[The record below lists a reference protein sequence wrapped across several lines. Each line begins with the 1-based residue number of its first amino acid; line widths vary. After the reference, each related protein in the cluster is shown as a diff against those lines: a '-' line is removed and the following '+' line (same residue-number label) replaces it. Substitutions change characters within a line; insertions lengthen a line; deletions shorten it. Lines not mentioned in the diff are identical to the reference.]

1 MSTLWGC
8 CRATAASSWQGVLN
22 GLGDGGSE
30 MTVLSAGAALIAAVI
45 PLAPAPV
52 AGAPVAGAPVAGAPV
67 AGAPETTC
75 RVKDDRLVEISG
87 LVADSDGYVVVNDGA
102 DEESGRKIFY
112 LTKKCKVTRTVSY
125 PSRPQDTE
133 DMARGADGTLWIG
146 DIGDNDRERAGIG
159 VWRLAPGAKSPTLF
173 RLSYPDGAHDAEAL
187 LIAGDGTP
195 IVVTK
200 DPLTAGV
207 YVPERALDASAPVP
221 LRRAGAFRIPVTT
234 TGNPYGF
241 KGRFVVTGAAT
252 SPDGTRVALR
262 TYADAFE
269 FDVEPGG
276 SADAVVRAIGEG
288 KPREIALP
296 DEPQGESIAYTA
308 DGAALLSVSERTDG
322 ADSVDMLRYALP
334 DAPAP
339 VAGSSKASSSSP
351 PSSSPPS
358 SSPAK
363 AGQPASAGRAESGG
377 LPVGAMAAGGAL
389 IAAALV
395 LGVVIARR
403 RSR

>member
-1 MSTLWGC
+1 
-8 CRATAASSWQGVLN
+8 
-22 GLGDGGSE
+22 
-30 MTVLSAGAALIAAVI
+30 MTVLSAGAALIAAMI
-45 PLAPAPV
+45 PLAAGPV
-52 AGAPVAGAPVAGAPV
+52 AAVPVAAAA
-67 AGAPETTC
+67 ETSC

-87 LVADSDGYVVVNDGA
+87 LVADGDGYVVVNDGA
-102 DEESGRKIFY
+102 DEESGRKVFY
-112 LTKKCKVTRTVSY
+112 LTRKCKVSRTVSY

-146 DIGDNDRERAGIG
+146 DIGDNDRDRDGIG
-159 VWRLAPGAKSPTLF
+159 VWRLAPGGKSPTLF

-187 LIAGDGTP
+187 LVAGDGTP

-207 YVPERALDASAPVP
+207 YVPERPLDTSATVP

-234 TGNPYGF
+234 TDNPYGF

-252 SPDGTRVALR
+252 SPDGGRVALR

-288 KPREIALP
+288 TPRRIALP

-308 DGAALLSVSERTDG
+308 DGTALLSVSERTDG
-322 ADSVDMLRYALP
+322 ANGVDMLRYALP

-339 VAGSSKASSSSP
+339 IAASSAG
-351 PSSSPPS
+351 PSAAPKKKAAE
-358 SSPAK
+358 PA
-363 AGQPASAGRAESGG
+363 AAQRPDEGG
-377 LPVGAMAAGGAL
+377 IPWGALAAGGAL
-389 IAAALV
+389 VAAALV
-395 LGVVIARR
+395 LGLVIARR

>member
-1 MSTLWGC
+1 
-8 CRATAASSWQGVLN
+8 
-22 GLGDGGSE
+22 
-30 MTVLSAGAALIAAVI
+30 MTVLSVGAALIAAVI

-87 LVADSDGYVVVNDGA
+87 LVADGDGYVVVNDGA

-112 LTKKCKVTRTVSY
+112 LTRKCKVTRTVSY

-207 YVPERALDASAPVP
+207 YVPERALDASATVP

-288 KPREIALP
+288 TPREIALP

-339 VAGSSKASSSSP
+339 VAASSEASSSSRS
-351 PSSSPPS
+351 SSSPD
-358 SSPAK
+358 K
-363 AGQPASAGRAESGG
+363 AGQPASAERAGRDG
-377 LPVGAMAAGGAL
+377 LPVGALAAGGAL

-395 LGVVIARR
+395 LGLVIARR